1 MAIVNLEV
9 PEEVLADVY
18 MEVGRVLNHADDEEA
33 LPDERRAAA
42 SGVPQ
47 GEAVRAEPRPG
58 MVQVTFDIPDH
69 LLGRF
74 YLMVGAK
81 LRLADGRVAD
91 EEAAAQLH
99 DWGTGLREFDQAQ
112 AREVWRK
119 FSPKAQAVFSL
130 LIDNPGVA
138 ITGAD
143 IAGKLD
149 IPNGNRGVAGIVAWP
164 ARHCAEAGYNP
175 LFRYEDADG
184 GYWMDTVTA
193 DLFARVRDAAR
204 PRPKAAS

>member
-1 MAIVNLEV
+1 MAVVNLEV
-9 PEEVLADVY
+9 PEVLLADIYV
-18 MEVGRVLNHADDEEA
+18 EVGRVLHHAAEEEE

-47 GEAVRAEPRPG
+47 GEVVRAEPRPG

-69 LLGRF
+69 VLGRF
-74 YLMVGAK
+74 YLMVGSK

-99 DWGTGLREFDQAQ
+99 DWGTGPREADMGP

-119 FSPKAQAVFSL
+119 FSPKAQAVFGL

-138 ITGAD
+138 VTGAD

-164 ARHCAEAGYNP
+164 ARHCADAGRNP

-193 DLFARVRDAAR
+193 DLFAQVRDAAR
-204 PRPKAAS
+204 PRPRQAS